1 MHYEKRAIVLSP
13 RGLSL
18 HVILSQMV
26 NNQSWNFR
34 SQNNSHFRKCRSESQ
49 ERKLFFSYIK
59 YYLSRYMWFTVRSLE
74 QFRLLSPCFFSRRD
88 QSPTSNRMSIS
99 IQRVVSQST
108 YHVVVRFL
116 GFLFFLLGR
125 RNIGGPSRNIGSRSR
140 SRSKSLGICQ
150 IFLDLYILPVFNSN
164 TK

>member
-99 IQRVVSQST
+99 IQRVVITINIPCRRQIPRLPLLSPRPQEHRWSQQE
-108 YHVVVRFL
+108 HRQQKQKQKQKP
-116 GFLFFLLGR
+116 R
-125 RNIGGPSRNIGSRSR
+125 
-140 SRSKSLGICQ
+140 
-150 IFLDLYILPVFNSN
+150 DLPDIP
-164 TK
+164 